1 MAIAGVNNNNYYP
14 YVNQNNGD
22 TGKAYSNVRD
32 YKAYLSEKY
41 ECMKSSNY
49 SVEIN
54 SSLLAKATSDE
65 KTSKWLE
72 YNLSLIPKMVD
83 NLKSSAAACG
93 SKVISCNISI
103 NGYDSITTEMVGK
116 FEDDPGTEKARKES
130 EEKIKKIREEKKAEE
145 RRLEDEKLEE
155 LRLDENVKLPSDSD
169 TAIIDNMMRGYA
181 FDQKI

>member
-1 MAIAGVNNNNYYP
+1 MAISGVNNNNYYS
-14 YVNQNNGD
+14 YVSQNNGD
-22 TGKAYSNVRD
+22 IGKAYSNVRD

-41 ECMKSSNY
+41 ECMKNSNY

-72 YNLSLIPKMVD
+72 YNLSLIPKVVD

-93 SKVISCNISI
+93 SKVISCNICI
-103 NGYDSITTEMVGK
+103 NGYDNITTEMVGK
-116 FEDDPGTEKARKES
+116 FEDDPGIEKARKEL
-130 EEKIKKIREEKKAEE
+130 EKKKAEEKKAEE
-145 RRLEDEKLEE
+145 RRMGDEKLEE

-169 TAIIDNMMRGYA
+169 TAIVDNMMRGYG

>member
-1 MAIAGVNNNNYYP
+1 
-14 YVNQNNGD
+14 
-22 TGKAYSNVRD
+22 
-32 YKAYLSEKY
+32 
-41 ECMKSSNY
+41 
-49 SVEIN
+49 
-54 SSLLAKATSDE
+54 
-65 KTSKWLE
+65 
-72 YNLSLIPKMVD
+72 MVD